1 MNRTGFVD
9 VIGLM
14 EHVIKKSEAFFKG
27 TEAEGN
33 FFVFHGGL
41 SQWHT
46 PEAQA

>member
-1 MNRTGFVD
+1 VSKTWFVD
-9 VIGLM
+9 LIDLM
-14 EHVIKKSEAFFKG
+14 VHVIKESEAFFKG